1 MLNVTRDMMPGS
13 SPNNPLTVPNPSER
27 PTRLPV
33 WGQWLI
39 ALLLLLSFVSGVA
52 IWWGKCL
59 QAGQLVT
66 PGWLRATVIL
76 HGCLNP
82 VLCVLFGILLC
93 HHIRVG
99 WQMRANLLAGVLMET
114 VFAGLILSGM
124 GMYYAPEN
132 WHDNIVWLHRAFGV
146 AMPVSLGL
154 HWLTAHF
161 WIKRV
166 TAGSASS
173 RQ

>member
-1 MLNVTRDMMPGS
+1 MSDLDMMS
-13 SPNNPLTVPNPSER
+13 DISPNNPLPAPNPSER

-39 ALLLLLSFVSGVA
+39 VLILLLSFASGIA
-52 IWWGKCL
+52 IWWGKTL
-59 QAGQLVT
+59 QAEQLVT
-66 PGWLRATVIL
+66 PVWLRGTVIL

-82 VLCVLFGILLC
+82 IQCVLFGILLC

-99 WQMRANLLAGVLMET
+99 WQMRANLFAGFVMEG
-114 VFAGLILSGM
+114 VFGGLILTGI
-124 GMYYAPEN
+124 GLYYAPEN
-132 WHDNIVWLHRAFGV
+132 WHDRVIWLHRAFGV
-146 AMPVSLGL
+146 AMPVTLGL

-166 TAGSASS
+166 TASKP
-173 RQ
+173 

>member
-1 MLNVTRDMMPGS
+1 MPA
-13 SPNNPLTVPNPSER
+13 PNPAER

-39 ALLLLLSFVSGVA
+39 ALLLLASFGSGIA
-52 IWWGKCL
+52 IWWGKTV
-59 QAGQLVT
+59 QAEEMIT
-66 PGWLRATVIL
+66 PGWLRGTVIL

-82 VLCVLFGILLC
+82 AQCVLFGVLLC

-99 WQMRANLLAGVLMET
+99 WQMRANLLAGFLLEG
-114 VFAGLILSGM
+114 VFAGLILTGI

-132 WHDNIVWLHRAFGV
+132 WHDRVVWVHRLCGV
-146 AMPVSLGL
+146 ALPVTLGL

-161 WIKRV
+161 WIRRV
-166 TAGSASS
+166 TAP
-173 RQ
+173 